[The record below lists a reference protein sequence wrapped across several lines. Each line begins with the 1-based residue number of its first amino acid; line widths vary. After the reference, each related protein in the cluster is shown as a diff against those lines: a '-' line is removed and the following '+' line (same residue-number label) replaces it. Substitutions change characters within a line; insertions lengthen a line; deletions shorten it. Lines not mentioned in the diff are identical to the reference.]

1 MSKNHPEMATDLT
14 ASVGRLSKG
23 IPETMKGFA
32 VMRSAAHAEG
42 CLEPKTKELIAIAI
56 SVAVRCDGCIASH
69 TKAAEKSGASREEV
83 LETLSMAV
91 LMGGGPSVVYAA
103 QALDAYDQF
112 TQDAKKAKSQKQLRG
127 KAKKA
132 KLKV

>member
-32 VMRSAAHAEG
+32 VIRSAAHAEG

-69 TKAAEKSGASREEV
+69 TKAAEKNGASREEV

-112 TQDAKKAKSQKQLRG
+112 MEDAKK
-127 KAKKA
+127 
-132 KLKV
+132 